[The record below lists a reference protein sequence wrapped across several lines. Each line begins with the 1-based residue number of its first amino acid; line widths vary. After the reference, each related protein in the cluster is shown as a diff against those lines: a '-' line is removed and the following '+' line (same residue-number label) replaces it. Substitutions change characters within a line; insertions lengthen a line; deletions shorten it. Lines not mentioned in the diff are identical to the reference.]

1 MTEEIRDYYLAH
13 YVYYFANATQKGEGN
28 LYLATVHGTGVRK
41 SNIDNALAQMAA
53 GLEDKLQTP
62 VVVVMQNISYL
73 ASCTET
79 EFNASETQS
88 NEE

>member
-1 MTEEIRDYYLAH
+1 MIEEIRDYYLAH

-28 LYLATVHGTGVRK
+28 LYIATTHGTGIRK
-41 SNIDNALAQMAA
+41 SNMDNALAQVTGA
-53 GLEDKLQTP
+53 LEDKLKTQ

-73 ASCTET
+73 ASCSEA
-79 EFNASETQS
+79 EFNAPATLS

>member
-28 LYLATVHGTGVRK
+28 LYLATGHGTGVRK
-41 SNIDNALAQMAA
+41 S
-53 GLEDKLQTP
+53 EDKLQTP